1 MSQVKVRDIIIERF
15 KEDLIGPVGALVNN
29 YLKIQIITIIL
40 ESFTRWERKQMR

>member
-15 KEDLIGPVGALVNN
+15 KEDLIGPVGGSGEQLFKDPDYN
-29 YLKIQIITIIL
+29 YHS